1 MAKRQKE
8 GRRIKSLSPLTSL
21 IPYIMVERNDS
32 QNHIHDSF
40 EITKI
45 EEMIREMRQEGYDSI
60 GVLHFIIGSYVRMV
74 SQRPQVNRFI
84 RGQKFYARNGIV
96 VNMAIKRTMSLE
108 ENETTIK
115 MKFKP
120 TDTIYDVYK
129 TINDAINEGIN
140 GPTDA
145 DGAAKIINYIPGLLK
160 KFTVWFL
167 KMLDYFGLIP
177 NSLIEAS
184 PFHGSMFIT
193 NMASLNIPPILHHLY
208 NFGNVPLF
216 FAFGAKRMD
225 VTYKR
230 NGEPVMRKVV
240 DIIFNLDERIC
251 EGYYFASALKMLK
264 HYMEHPELLKEP
276 PKEVIEDVR

>member
-8 GRRIKSLSPLTSL
+8 GRRLKSLSPITAL

-32 QNHIHDSF
+32 QNHIRESLDI
-40 EITKI
+40 ERV
-45 EEMIREMRQEGYDSI
+45 EEMIREMRAEGYDSI
-60 GVLHFIIGSYVRMV
+60 GVLHFIIASYVRMV

-84 RGQKFYARNGIV
+84 RGQKIYARNGII

-108 ENETTIK
+108 ESETTVK

-120 TDTIYDVYK
+120 SDTIYDVYK
-129 TINDAINEGIN
+129 EINKCINDAIEA
-140 GPTDA
+140 PTNT
-145 DGAAKIINYIPGLLK
+145 DGVAKAINYIPGLLK

-167 KMLDYFGLIP
+167 KTLDYFGLLPKAIV
-177 NSLIEAS
+177 EAS

-216 FAFGAKRMD
+216 FAFGAKSMQ

-230 NGEPVMRKVV
+230 NGEPVMKKVV
-240 DIIFNLDERIC
+240 DVVFNMDERLC
-251 EGYYFASALKMLK
+251 EGYYYASALKMIK
-264 HYMEHPELLKEP
+264 YYMAHPDLLREP